1 MAETTAPA
9 TPGWSFTS
17 MLADPNFQL
26 LLANMG
32 KAADP
37 EGVGGVIGGAAA
49 NMISSKAAQT
59 AVEKRDAAR
68 QAQIKQLIELHGGLT
83 APDKPGLNSIKATPA
98 GSLAFDLNLQ
108 DPGGITGTPEYR
120 DFSNTLSTIKPAA
133 APAPVRTQPLVAPV
147 TTTGAQVAPTSTAQM
162 RTAARRQPDIT
173 DIAPFY

>member
-37 EGVGGVIGGAAA
+37 EGVGGVIGGA
-49 NMISSKAAQT
+49 
-59 AVEKRDAAR
+59 AAR